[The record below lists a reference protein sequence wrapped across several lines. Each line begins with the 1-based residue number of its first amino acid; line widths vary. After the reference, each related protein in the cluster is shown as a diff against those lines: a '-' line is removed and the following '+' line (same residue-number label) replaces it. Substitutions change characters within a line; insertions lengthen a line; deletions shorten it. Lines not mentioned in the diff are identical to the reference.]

1 MKLSG
6 RYTAGLYAG
15 VGGILFI
22 VGINAL
28 SIPASLNA
36 QMEQTKAETA
46 KKVADAYAQNG
57 IASPSNQL
65 IINDYILSDTPP
77 RIDWQNTVDPTEKV
91 MVFDKNRLC
100 IGYAHKGRF
109 YFTKYYQGVCNDGTW

>member
-6 RYTAGLYAG
+6 RYTPGLYAG

-28 SIPASLNA
+28 SIPVSLNA

-46 KKVADAYAQNG
+46 KKVASAYAKNG
-57 IASPSNQL
+57 IVNVNEL
-65 IINDYILSDTPP
+65 IISDYTLNNNPP
-77 RIDWQNTVDPTEKV
+77 KIDWQNTVDTTRKT
-91 MVFDKNRLC
+91 FIYDKNRLC
-100 IGYAHKGRF
+100 IGYALNGKF
-109 YFTKYYQGVCNDGTW
+109 FFTKYYQGVCNNGTW